1 MTNITAYD
9 KERMLKNIKH
19 WYQSHKQS
27 AAHYQET
34 GNEKAVEY
42 HRNQMS
48 QLRWMANVINKM
60 DVVEDYNLDEEIPFQ
75 VQGFTVIP

>member
-34 GNEKAVEY
+34 DNEKAVEY

-48 QLRWMANVINKM
+48 QLKWMANVINKM
-60 DVVEDYNLDEEIPFQ
+60 DVVEDYNLDEEIPF
-75 VQGFTVIP
+75 

>member
-27 AAHYQET
+27 VVHYQET

-42 HRNQMS
+42 HQNQMN

-60 DVVEDYNLDEEIPFQ
+60 DVVDDYSLDEEIPF
-75 VQGFTVIP
+75 

>member
-9 KERMLKNIKH
+9 KERMLENIKH

-27 AAHYQET
+27 VAHYQEI

-42 HRNQMS
+42 HQNQMN
-48 QLRWMANVINKM
+48 QLKWMANVINKM
-60 DVVEDYNLDEEIPFQ
+60 DVVEDYNLDDEIPF
-75 VQGFTVIP
+75 

>member
-27 AAHYQET
+27 VAHYQET

-42 HRNQMS
+42 HQNQMN
-48 QLRWMANVINKM
+48 QLKWMANVINKM
-60 DVVEDYNLDEEIPFQ
+60 DVVEDYNLDEEIPF
-75 VQGFTVIP
+75 

>member
-9 KERMLKNIKH
+9 KERMLKNIKR

-27 AAHYQET
+27 VAHYQEI

-42 HRNQMS
+42 HQNQMN
-48 QLRWMANVINKM
+48 QLKWMANVINKM
-60 DVVEDYNLDEEIPFQ
+60 DVVEDYNLDEEIPF
-75 VQGFTVIP
+75 

>member
-9 KERMLKNIKH
+9 KERMLKTIKH

-27 AAHYQET
+27 VAHYQEI

-42 HRNQMS
+42 HQNQMN
-48 QLRWMANVINKM
+48 QLKWMANVINKM
-60 DVVEDYNLDEEIPFQ
+60 DVVEDYNLDEEIPF
-75 VQGFTVIP
+75 

>member
-27 AAHYQET
+27 VAHYQET

-42 HRNQMS
+42 QTS
-48 QLRWMANVINKM
+48 VINLPCSTQLTEEEMETVVKM
-60 DVVEDYNLDEEIPFQ
+60 LEKIE
-75 VQGFTVIP
+75 GR

>member
-60 DVVEDYNLDEEIPFQ
+60 DVVEDYNLDEEIPF
-75 VQGFTVIP
+75 

>member
-27 AAHYQET
+27 AAHYQEI

-42 HRNQMS
+42 HQNQMN
-48 QLRWMANVINKM
+48 QLKWMANVINKM
-60 DVVEDYNLDEEIPFQ
+60 DVVEDYNLDDEIPF
-75 VQGFTVIP
+75 

>member
-27 AAHYQET
+27 VTHYQET

-42 HRNQMS
+42 HQNQMN
-48 QLRWMANVINKM
+48 QLKWMANVINKM
-60 DVVEDYNLDEEIPFQ
+60 DVVEDYNLDEEIPF
-75 VQGFTVIP
+75 